1 MGDGRNMGR
10 SHWGL
15 SSNQHIENKQGHSC
29 IWDGTVEHALETSSA
44 TVSNTTRWRNAS
56 FQHVIWSVLNRP
68 DAERYY
74 NFTELACQLNEM
86 EEGLAPTDSRKR
98 PDQRLME
105 EGKWDEANDEKL
117 RLEEKQRSARRQREL
132 EAELAIQEG
141 LSNNLVDIPIRRL
154 MNASVGRPVP
164 TYEPNWFR
172 KEKDRYTGNMLHVF
186 GGRYWECKRKQ
197 EWAVCPDIF

>member
-1 MGDGRNMGR
+1 
-10 SHWGL
+10 
-15 SSNQHIENKQGHSC
+15 
-29 IWDGTVEHALETSSA
+29 
-44 TVSNTTRWRNAS
+44 
-56 FQHVIWSVLNRP
+56 
-68 DAERYY
+68 
-74 NFTELACQLNEM
+74 
-86 EEGLAPTDSRKR
+86 
-98 PDQRLME
+98 ME

-154 MNASVGRPVP
+154 MNSSVGRPVP